1 MNVIYR
7 HKRNSKRCD
16 AGHRRE
22 TLAQGTNFSASRI
35 TSPDGGSTWQTHMTF
50 GNVEVSL
57 TAEEIVKLRDRL
69 NNILDEHNTNLD
81 RRRIAAVGPSF
92 DLRLSVGVG
101 YVYRR
106 TGSTGDWT
114 LALGC
119 QNFAEA
125 AEYVVRSFPGARCL
139 LVPRFHP
146 LAA

>member
-1 MNVIYR
+1 MNVTYR

-22 TLAQGTNFSASRI
+22 TLAQGTNFSASII
-35 TSPDGGSTWQTHMTF
+35 TTPDGGATWQTHMTF
-50 GNVEVSL
+50 GNVEVNL
-57 TAEEIVKLRDRL
+57 TVEEATLLRDRL

-81 RRRIAAVGPSF
+81 RRRIAAAGPAF

-114 LALGC
+114 IALGC
-119 QNFAEA
+119 HNFAEA
-125 AEYVVRSFPGARCL
+125 AEYIARSFPGARCH
-139 LVPRFHP
+139 LVPRFNP
-146 LAA
+146 AA